1 MRPSWWW
8 MVSAISIANWQTVMK
23 AQPISMQDTR
33 RADCSPSTK
42 RCGARARPIRIFGD
56 FIFELRRVVFV
67 CLLTSCTIAAADE
80 RPQTLKSLQ
89 HRPADDF
96 LPLILPFI
104 ANDCVVRSAGDKLI
118 VRTSIDNLELL
129 RALILQLDRPPR
141 RLLIMVSQL
150 RGDAAAEDGTAQE
163 FDHSRESMDV
173 RVRRTQKR
181 GEGNT
186 SQRVQVNEGEQAYI
200 EASVAL
206 PLTDYTAEHS
216 AHGTRLRETPRY
228 VSAAAGF
235 YARPRLAGARV
246 SVVFLSRL
254 SAVCCVVS
262 LPVFTTQEIHTIIS

>member
-1 MRPSWWW
+1 M
-8 MVSAISIANWQTVMK
+8 
-23 AQPISMQDTR
+23 
-33 RADCSPSTK
+33 
-42 RCGARARPIRIFGD
+42 
-56 FIFELRRVVFV
+56 FV
-67 CLLTSCTIAAADE
+67 CLLSSCTIAAADD
-80 RPQTLKSLQ
+80 RPLTLISLQ
-89 HRPADDF
+89 HRPADEI
-96 LPLILPFI
+96 LPLIRPFI
-104 ANDCVVRSAGDKLI
+104 AKDGVVRSAGDKLI
-118 VRTSIDNLELL
+118 VRTSIDNLEQL

-216 AHGTRLRETPRY
+216 AHGTRLRETTRY

-235 YARPRLAGARV
+235 YARPRLDGDRV
-246 SVVFLSRL
+246 TVEIMPRQT
-254 SAVCCVVS
+254 AVRS
-262 LPVFTTQEIHTIIS
+262 EETPPVFTTQEIHTIISGKLGEWIEIGSTRHAALGEDDDVVTHSTLRHSDENRRVVMKVLELAE